1 MDHYFDEMWVT
12 VVVDMLGLVQD
23 IVVLMGTEDYDLPLM
38 FHMILHSDVL
48 GVSLGFEQ
56 TKVGLWGIAV
66 LGDTAA
72 LKDIVNLMHIL

>member
-1 MDHYFDEMWVT
+1 
-12 VVVDMLGLVQD
+12 MLDLVQG
-23 IVVLMGTEDYDLPLM
+23 IVVLKGTEDYDLPLM

-56 TKVGLWGIAV
+56 NRVGLWDIAV

-72 LKDIVNLMHIL
+72 QKNIVNLMRIL